1 MSLRK
6 DVKHMLG
13 KDCEQRVSS
22 DEIILKQAIRQL
34 KLGKSSGDVGLD
46 MKAIKAMH
54 EDKDED
60 EER

>member
-6 DVKHMLG
+6 DVKHMFDKG
-13 KDCEQRVSS
+13 CEQRVSS

-54 EDKDED
+54 EDKDE
-60 EER
+60 ER